1 MEKQIKKTNDKQA
14 ELSNQKQPYKA
25 ARLKKLGTV
34 KDLTLGGTIT
44 QVTWDDGA
52 AYYSS

>member
-1 MEKQIKKTNDKQA
+1 MEKQIKKTNDKQS

-34 KDLTLGGTIT
+34 KDLTLGGSV
-44 QVTWDDGA
+44 QNWDDGA
-52 AYYSS
+52 LFRS